1 MTHLRGQTTEADS
14 GKMSSRA
21 VRKAL
26 KRLEAQKELEKNVT
40 RVEQHPEED
49 EDEDEAEDFSPAPV
63 NPFAM
68 VHSLKNKLMA
78 VE

>member
-1 MTHLRGQTTEADS
+1 
-14 GKMSSRA
+14 MSSRA

-26 KRLEAQKELEKNVT
+26 KRLEAQKELEKGI
-40 RVEQHPEED
+40 PKED
-49 EDEDEAEDFSPAPV
+49 EQLEQDTEDEEVEDVTLAPA

-68 VHSLKNKLMA
+68 VSSLKKQTLII